1 MRPSGQ
7 GRVAPGRWAKK
18 PAIHTIQEQAASAG
32 QAMTVA
38 AAGQAGRISA
48 ASSPLMVA
56 TTAAGSLSRL
66 AATDQAPTEGWR
78 RMRSGPQAAW
88 ATSGRATAAAN
99 HLGRRRERQTATGL
113 EPMTIPAVATTDRAN
128 P

>member
-7 GRVAPGRWAKK
+7 GSVAPGRWAKK

-66 AATDQAPTEGWR
+66 AGTDQAPTEGWR

-88 ATSGRATAAAN
+88 AISGRATAAAN
-99 HLGRRRERQTATGL
+99 HLGRR
-113 EPMTIPAVATTDRAN
+113 
-128 P
+128 